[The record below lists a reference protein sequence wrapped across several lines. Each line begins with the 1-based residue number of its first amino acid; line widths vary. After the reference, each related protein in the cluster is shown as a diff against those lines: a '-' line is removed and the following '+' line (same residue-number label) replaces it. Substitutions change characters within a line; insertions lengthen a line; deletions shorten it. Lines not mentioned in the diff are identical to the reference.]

1 MTDDKTPDSL
11 GSDEI
16 EIVAPEEITDGVS
29 DTDTPASLRPKK
41 RSADV
46 AKKGNTTPK
55 QKNMRNEAVKRTSP
69 SQFLREVVE
78 ELRKVVWLNRSQLW
92 QYFVVVLVFVL
103 FIILFVS
110 LLDGAFAWVLL
121 RLFG

>member
-1 MTDDKTPDSL
+1 MTDDKTTDSPE
-11 GSDEI
+11 SDEI
-16 EIVAPEEITDGVS
+16 EIVAPEEITDGVD
-29 DTDTPASLRPKK
+29 DTATPVSLRPKK
-41 RSADV
+41 RSSDV
-46 AKKGNTTPK
+46 AKKGSATPK
-55 QKNMRNEAVKRTSP
+55 QKNARDEAVKRTSP

-92 QYFVVVLVFVL
+92 QYFIVVLVFVL

-110 LLDGAFAWVLL
+110 LLDGVFAWVLL